1 MTDPSAELAWYLDS
15 VGITGEVATP
25 RQDNLRHIRLFL
37 EGNEHLEFGVRLT
50 RNWTFEQVFQLM
62 HERVGIS
69 ADPDH
74 LEGQDTIDAGK
85 CVAALDR
92 FADRF
97 GEAVRAGRR
106 ILFATGHPAGLL
118 PVHAALA
125 AAAEQGGATVI
136 RVPEGQPFRDGDIR
150 QLFGVLVW
158 HQYGGLVHT
167 HYPEPMRLSLALL
180 AAQGAPLPELV
191 VADHGWA
198 GLAASEGIPTLG
210 FADCNDPG
218 LFVSEAQGQLEVAV
232 PLDDNLCPGLYE
244 PMTRYMLD
252 RAGLAQGLP
261 SSRFHGGAALV
272 D

>member
-1 MTDPSAELAWYLDS
+1 MNAAAELASYLDS
-15 VGITGEVATP
+15 VGITGKVATP
-25 RQDNLRHIRLFL
+25 RQDNLRHMRLFL
-37 EGNEHLEFGVRLT
+37 EGNEHLEFGVKLT
-50 RNWTFEQVFQLM
+50 REWTVEEVFDLM
-62 HERVGIS
+62 HERVGTS
-69 ADPDH
+69 ADRSL
-74 LEGQDTIDAGK
+74 LEGQDTIDADK

-97 GEAVRAGRR
+97 GEAVRAGDR

-125 AAAEQGGATVI
+125 SAAGRGGATVV

-150 QLFGVLVW
+150 QLFGVLAW

-167 HYPEPMRLSLALL
+167 HYPEPMRLSLELL
-180 AAQGAPLPELV
+180 ASQGALPPQLV

-198 GLAASEGIPTLG
+198 GYSASEGIPTLG

-232 PLDDNLCPGLYE
+232 PLDDNLSPGLYE
-244 PMTRYMLD
+244 PMTQYILE
-252 RAGLAQGLP
+252 RAGL
-261 SSRFHGGAALV
+261 S
-272 D
+272 

>member
-1 MTDPSAELAWYLDS
+1 MNAAELASYLDS
-15 VGITGEVATP
+15 VGITGNVATP
-25 RQDNLRHIRLFL
+25 RQDNLRHMRLFL

-50 RNWTFEQVFQLM
+50 REWTFDEVFEVM

-69 ADPDH
+69 TDVGL
-74 LEGQDTIDAGK
+74 LEGQDTISAEK
-85 CVAALDR
+85 CLAALDR

-97 GEAVRAGRR
+97 GQSVRAGER

-125 AAAEQGGATVI
+125 AAAEDGGAKLVK
-136 RVPEGQPFRDGDIR
+136 VPEGQPFRDGDIR
-150 QLFGVLVW
+150 QLFGVLAW

-167 HYPEPMRLSLALL
+167 HYPEPMRLSLELL
-180 AAQGAPLPELV
+180 ASQGTPPPELV

-198 GLAASEGIPTLG
+198 GFAASAGIPTLG

-218 LFVSEAQGQLEVAV
+218 LFVSEAQGQIEVAV

-244 PMTRYMLD
+244 PMTRYILE
-252 RAGLAQGLP
+252 RAGLG
-261 SSRFHGGAALV
+261 
-272 D
+272 